1 MQKHL
6 LISACL
12 FLTTLACQSLA
23 PTEPHGG
30 DVITVQT
37 ALDLTAAG
45 LSTTGLSRLALE
57 VSASDMDT
65 VRTDLTLSDGY
76 ARASLKVPA
85 GKNRTFTALGY
96 RQSDLVLRGS
106 TTKDLQKGKE
116 VKVEIEFDYLLP
128 TVILLPAPVKR
139 RRRLAVYHLIWQRG
153 RCKNWPPSAPRLTF
167 DPTRLRVEEL
177 GRENA
182 FLTSQGGSITQ
193 MQFSRNN
200 TLGQVD
206 VVLGVFPAAKAV
218 SGTGNIARVVFKAL
232 QNGPT
237 SIELHLDKNTHAD
250 LGLYDDQAHVIEVLA
265 LSCAVTVT
273 SAP

>member
-128 TVILLPAPVKR
+128 TVILSPP
-139 RRRLAVYHLIWQRG
+139 RLTVAADSQFTLYLAARQMQKLAAFG
-153 RCKNWPPSAPRLTF
+153 ARLTF